1 MDSQDSVESVDIMQ
15 NLPTRPEML
24 PYPPTEANIPKLKE
38 YLINKFKPLV
48 FDKTTPFKAM
58 NCPPAHIHL
67 KNDAVPHARHTPIP
81 IPLHWKKEVKE
92 QLEKDVRDGVIEPVP
107 IGEPVIWC
115 SPMIVT
121 AKKDGRP
128 RGTVDLQH
136 LNGQCL
142 RETHHCEAPFKLASQ
157 VPPGTKK
164 TVLDATDGYHAVPLD
179 EKSKPFTTF
188 ITEWGRFRYRRLPQ
202 GFLYD

>member
-1 MDSQDSVESVDIMQ
+1 MDSQASVESVDITQ
-15 NLPTRPEML
+15 NLPTRPETL

-67 KNDAVPHARHTPIP
+67 KSDAVPHARHTPIP
-81 IPLHWKKEVKE
+81 IPLHWKNEVKE
-92 QLEKDVRDGVIEPVP
+92 QLEKDARDGVIEPVQ

-128 RGTVDLQH
+128 RRMSIG
-136 LNGQCL
+136 NG
-142 RETHHCEAPFKLASQ
+142 
-157 VPPGTKK
+157 
-164 TVLDATDGYHAVPLD
+164 
-179 EKSKPFTTF
+179 
-188 ITEWGRFRYRRLPQ
+188 
-202 GFLYD
+202 